1 MRIGIFKLPL
11 QNTSR
16 RVAVCRALFKTVV
29 LFHSLIVKV
38 FSIDN
43 KKNFIYVRKRG
54 RELSSFKR
62 SQRFSASRG
71 MPYITAR
78 VECACLF
85 IVGRNFYPRQD
96 SFRSGDLIWPHNKQ
110 KIFRSKHTI
119 PCQNVK
125 YRMFR
130 KKSLCKIHNIR
141 NYFIV
146 PISPIGSKFKAVA
159 RLFAALALALAV
171 FFDMAISCSI
181 GVILCMSSVRYNKN
195 LYILK
200 QP

>member
-1 MRIGIFKLPL
+1 
-11 QNTSR
+11 
-16 RVAVCRALFKTVV
+16 
-29 LFHSLIVKV
+29 
-38 FSIDN
+38 
-43 KKNFIYVRKRG
+43 
-54 RELSSFKR
+54 
-62 SQRFSASRG
+62 
-71 MPYITAR
+71 
-78 VECACLF
+78 
-85 IVGRNFYPRQD
+85 
-96 SFRSGDLIWPHNKQ
+96 
-110 KIFRSKHTI
+110 
-119 PCQNVK
+119 
-125 YRMFR
+125 MFR

-200 QP
+200 QPWRSPKTVSLITFNLIKRFSYSYAASLELHMNKRQTIYKYRYVIAGIAYAPVFFVLIDNLHSVIMYILLIKQINILYRAVIPA